1 MRIYLFGCA
10 SDDFLA
16 RVIVTP
22 DERTVAHLADQLVAW
37 SPNPER
43 GGALTV
49 RNEAGDE
56 LDPTSTIA
64 QAGLGYGDIFRVE
77 RR

>member
-1 MRIYLFGCA
+1 VRIYLFGYA

-22 DERTVAHLADQLVAW
+22 DERTVAQLAAQLVAW
-37 SPNPER
+37 GPAPER

-49 RNEAGDE
+49 RNEAGDD

-77 RR
+77 RG